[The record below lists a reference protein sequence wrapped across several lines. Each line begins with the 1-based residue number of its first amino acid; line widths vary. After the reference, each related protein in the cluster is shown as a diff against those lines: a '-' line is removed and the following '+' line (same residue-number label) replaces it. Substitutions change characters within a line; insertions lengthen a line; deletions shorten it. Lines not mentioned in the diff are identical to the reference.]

1 LRRPR
6 LRHLLLRR
14 PRSPSPRRASRST
27 PRSDPVAVRY
37 KTG

>member
-1 LRRPR
+1 LRRHR
-6 LRHLLLRR
+6 RRHLLLRR

-27 PRSDPVAVRY
+27 PRSDRVAARY